1 MRRLP
6 STAALAFLA
15 VLCVLP
21 ARTAGQPPAQK
32 TPVQEPN
39 PPANK
44 PPTPPPAQ
52 TPEEEL
58 QRAIDDAG
66 NDRAALVR
74 NFEAYLKK
82 YPDSRRKTEIYRALV
97 EASLQLRDAPR
108 AAAYAERIVALAPE
122 DMSMT
127 LVTIELLE
135 RAGDAEGLKR
145 ATSYASRLLDYL
157 QRGASAEKSPRVSP
171 QQWEDERRRL
181 RMTVLQLRGRL
192 HLKQGARAEAVHDFG
207 ESCALLPNAAAA
219 EKLGEIAELQKD
231 LDGAVTHYA
240 RAFALADAG
249 NGEDHRQALRRKLG
263 NVWRQ
268 AHGSEDGLGEYLL
281 RTYDETV
288 QAARSAPPKR
298 NPGAREPFDFTL
310 RSLPDGP
317 PLALAGARGKIV
329 VLSFWTTWCGPCRA
343 LEPHFAR
350 VAAEFRGN
358 DGVLFLSANC
368 DEDETLVRPY
378 LAAEKMQ
385 TPAVF
390 ADGLDL
396 LLGVDS
402 FPTVIVLD
410 RSGRIAYRA
419 EGYGEAEFESSLAAA
434 IRSALAAPLAAN

>member
-1 MRRLP
+1 M
-6 STAALAFLA
+6 
-15 VLCVLP
+15 
-21 ARTAGQPPAQK
+21 
-32 TPVQEPN
+32 
-39 PPANK
+39 
-44 PPTPPPAQ
+44 PPPAQ
-52 TPEEEL
+52 THEEEL

-82 YPDSRRKTEIYRALV
+82 YPGSRRKTEIYRALV

-108 AAAYAERIVALAPE
+108 AAAYAERIIALSPE

-145 ATSYASRLLDYL
+145 ATSYATRLLDYV
-157 QRGASAEKSPRVSP
+157 QRDAPAEKSPRVSP
-171 QQWEDERRRL
+171 QEWEEERRRL
-181 RMTVLQLRGRL
+181 RMTVLLLRGQL
-192 HLKQGARAEAVHDFG
+192 HLKQGGRAEAVRDFE
-207 ESCALLPNAAAA
+207 ESYALLPNAAAA
-219 EKLGEIAELQKD
+219 EKLGEVAELEKD
-231 LDGAVTHYA
+231 LDRATAQYA

-249 NGEDHRQALRRKLG
+249 SGEDHRQALRRKLG
-263 NVWRQ
+263 NAWRQ
-268 AHGSEDGLGEYLL
+268 AHGSEDGLGEFLL
-281 RTYDETV
+281 RTYDETA

-298 NPGAREPFDFTL
+298 NPGARDPYDFTL

-317 PLALAGARGKIV
+317 PLALASARGKIA

-358 DGVLFLSANC
+358 DGVLFLAVNC

-378 LAAEKMQ
+378 LAGEKMQ
-385 TPAVF
+385 TSAVF
-390 ADGLDL
+390 ADGLDG

-419 EGYGEAEFESSLAAA
+419 EGYGEDEFENSLAAA
-434 IRSALAAPLAAN
+434 IRSALATPPAAN

>member
-1 MRRLP
+1 MQRLP
-6 STAALAFLA
+6 TTAALAFLA

-21 ARTAGQPPAQK
+21 ARTAGQAPPQNAPGPEAIPSAK
-32 TPVQEPN
+32 
-39 PPANK
+39 K
-44 PPTPPPAQ
+44 PSTPPPAQ

-82 YPDSRRKTEIYRALV
+82 YPDTRRKTEIYRALV

-157 QRGASAEKSPRVSP
+157 QRDAPDEKSPRVSP
-171 QQWEDERRRL
+171 QEWEDERRRL
-181 RMTVLQLRGRL
+181 RVTVLLLRGRL
-192 HLKQGARAEAVHDFG
+192 HLKQGARTEAVHDFG
-207 ESCALLPNAAAA
+207 ESYALRPNAAAA
-219 EKLGEIAELQKD
+219 EKLGEIAEMEKD

-240 RAFALADAG
+240 RAFALADPG
-249 NGEDHRQALRRKLG
+249 DGEDHRQALRRKLG
-263 NVWRQ
+263 NAWRQ
-268 AHGSEDGLGEYLL
+268 GHASEDGLGAYLL
-281 RTYDETV
+281 RIYDETV

-298 NPGAREPFDFTL
+298 NPGAREPYDFTL

-317 PLALAGARGKIV
+317 PLALARARGKIV

-350 VAAEFRGN
+350 VAAEFRGD

-378 LAAEKMQ
+378 LAGEKMR

-396 LLGVDS
+396 LLEVNS

-419 EGYGEAEFESSLAAA
+419 EGYGEDEFESALAAA
-434 IRSALAAPLAAN
+434 IRNALAAPPAAN